1 MIIILLH
8 PMLLLLKSQV
18 FDSLPPSIY
27 AFVSES
33 VSVSETE
40 RQADAGT
47 ETHRHRSVSDVCVS
61 LFQRLPVSERQV
73 TA

>member
-1 MIIILLH
+1 
-8 PMLLLLKSQV
+8 MLLLLKSQV

-40 RQADAGT
+40 RQADART
-47 ETHRHRSVSDVCVS
+47 ETHRHR
-61 LFQRLPVSERQV
+61 
-73 TA
+73 